1 MDPINIPQMLAY
13 IIPAPWIPWVLV
25 LKCRGVYI
33 CIGRIWHNSCW
44 EHIRTYTMHE
54 PYVVSPFGA
63 PIWLGYT
70 NEVAPAK
77 QFQALCHFVF
87 TDLTLTVDTCPINQ
101 PASHVI
107 ISHYQIDQI
116 ICRSA
121 DTPRSGR
128 FTQVA
133 NRLGHFVS
141 TEITINHIFQP

>member
-1 MDPINIPQMLAY
+1 
-13 IIPAPWIPWVLV
+13 
-25 LKCRGVYI
+25 
-33 CIGRIWHNSCW
+33 
-44 EHIRTYTMHE
+44 MHE

-63 PIWLGYT
+63 PFWLGYA

-141 TEITINHIFQP
+141 TENNRDHNQSYFPAINHHKLSYYGHIIWLVSQ